1 MSSGQVRVWLTE
13 QFIGAS
19 AANNLSFGLRLGGA
33 LNVAALELG
42 LRVVIGRHEAL
53 RTTFDIVGG
62 EPVQLVHQDSPRVLA
77 VTDMAEAP
85 EQERAA
91 YAAARQAA
99 HTPFDL
105 KGGPLLRVLLIRLGP
120 EHHILLCTLHHIIA
134 DGWSLGLFARELVA
148 CYAAFCEGVRPELQ
162 PPPLQY
168 ADCALW
174 EREWL
179 ESGEFRQQLARYAGR
194 LAGISAQPFL
204 AGASEGDGGLSAA
217 GASRAVW
224 LSPDLVSAL
233 KSAAS
238 RQGATVFAL
247 SLTAFLILLWQ
258 ISGREEQ
265 VVGVPAARRNR
276 VEFEDVVGLFT
287 NIVVVRMDLSGNPGF
302 ADLLG
307 RTKEAVLEALAHE
320 DIPFDRLVQ
329 ALHPARNAGGNPIF
343 ETLFA
348 SVPAAAPMERFG
360 TLTAAPYVVEAAAA
374 PFGLGVSVIE
384 EPSGAGWVRAEYR
397 TEVLT
402 AEQVGSLLDHYIRLL
417 AEVAALPETRIG
429 QLGTPPGPWTMPRRA
444 GPQPSAASP
453 PLRGAVKSASDLAL
467 EETVTRIW
475 EKVLHRRPPSSTVDF
490 FDLGGHSLQAIAVAH
505 EIGQAVGRPIP
516 VSLLFQEPT
525 VEGMARRLRTD
536 GRPRSA
542 AIPVFEGGARP
553 PLFVCG
559 STPQFRDL
567 SRALEPEQP
576 FFQLDIFALQEQRL
590 LAGMRLLAT
599 IPEIAGE
606 FLRDILAIQPEG
618 PYLLAGQCDGGILAL
633 EIALQLEA
641 EGRKVALLVQF
652 DTPVNGYYERV
663 HWARRLGGQLRR
675 GIEIT
680 LSGQIPERI
689 RRFLRERQE
698 GRSPATPEERQ
709 YLHIWS
715 VIWQAVREYRQGRRY
730 AGEIQFF
737 RARDRIWFY
746 RDVAQGWHKRAD
758 RVRVHDVP
766 GGHLTFFSDA
776 ASQLRIAEEI
786 GRALDAPVS
795 N

>member
-1 MSSGQVRVWLTE
+1 MSSGQVRIWLTE

-19 AANNLSFGLRLGGA
+19 AANNLSFGMRLNGA
-33 LNVAALELG
+33 PNIAALELG

-53 RTTFDIVGG
+53 RTTFDIIDG
-62 EPVQLVHQDSPRVLA
+62 EPVQLVHRDSPKVLT
-77 VTDMAEAP
+77 VTDLTEAP

-105 KGGPLLRVLLIRLGP
+105 RGGPLLRVLLIRLGP
-120 EHHILLCTLHHIIA
+120 EHHVLLGTLHHIIS
-134 DGWSLGLFARELVA
+134 DGWSLGVFVRELVA
-148 CYAAFCEGVRPELQ
+148 CYAAFCQGVRPELQ
-162 PPPLQY
+162 TPPLQY

-179 ESGEFRQQLARYAGR
+179 ESAEFQQQLARYAGR
-194 LAGISAQPFL
+194 LTGISAQSFL
-204 AGASEGDGGLSAA
+204 AGASEGGRHSAA

-224 LSPDLVSAL
+224 LSPDTISAL

-247 SLTAFLILLWQ
+247 SLTVFMILLWQ
-258 ISGREEQ
+258 MSGREEQ

-276 VEFEDVVGLFT
+276 VEFEDVIGLFT
-287 NIVVVRMDLSGNPGF
+287 NIVVVRMDISGNPAF
-302 ADLLG
+302 AELLG
-307 RTKEAVLEALAHE
+307 RTKEALLEALAHE
-320 DIPFDRLVQ
+320 DVPFDRLVQ
-329 ALHPARNAGGNPIF
+329 ALHPVRSAGGNPIF

-348 SVPAAAPMERFG
+348 SVPAAAPMECFG
-360 TLTAAPYVVEAAAA
+360 PLTATPYVVEAAAA
-374 PFGLGVSVIE
+374 PFALGVSVIE

-402 AEQVGSLLDHYIRLL
+402 VEQVASMLDHYVRLL
-417 AEVAALPETRIG
+417 TEVAALPEIRVAE
-429 QLGTPPGPWTMPRRA
+429 LGTPSGPWAMPRRA
-444 GPQPSAASP
+444 ALQPAAAAP
-453 PLRGAVKSASDLAL
+453 WQAIVRGASDLAL
-467 EETVTRIW
+467 EETVARIW
-475 EKVLHRRPPSSTVDF
+475 EKVLHRRPSGSAVDF

-505 EIGQAVGRPIP
+505 EIGQAVGRPVP

-525 VEGMARRLRTD
+525 VEGMARRLRTE

-542 AIPVFEGGARP
+542 AIAVFEGGTRS

-590 LAGMRLLAT
+590 LAGTALLAT
-599 IPEIAGE
+599 IPDIAAE
-606 FLRDILAIQPEG
+606 CLRDILLIQPEG

-633 EIALQLEA
+633 EIALQLQA
-641 EGRKVALLVQF
+641 EGRKVVLLAQF

-663 HWARRLGGQLRR
+663 HWARRLGGRLRR

-680 LSGQIPERI
+680 VSGQIPQRI
-689 RRFLRERQE
+689 RRFLHERQE
-698 GRSPATPEERQ
+698 KRSPTTAEEQQ

-715 VIWQAVREYRQGRRY
+715 AIWHAVREYKQTRRY

-737 RARDRIWFY
+737 RAKDRVWFY
-746 RDVAQGWHKRAD
+746 RDVVQGWDKRAE

-766 GGHLTFFSDA
+766 GGHLTLFSDP

-786 GRALDAPVS
+786 GRALNTLVS
-795 N
+795 G